1 MNITEL
7 YKALNAKSDIDILR
21 NFPARYE
28 SLSVTPVDK
37 EPIDH
42 MRYVFRGVASHIMA
56 ITASGTSIIRF
67 TVMLGTRALSLI
79 IFSQPFY
86 LMKIK
91 KGNELLFVTYYSD
104 SRKAFVVS
112 SITDGDSY
120 CATTGLKPIY
130 SLPKS
135 ISQSYFANYIKK
147 TLSSPFERDMIQS
160 SLPKKYINK
169 YQLLDEFDAFK
180 CVHLPRNQKDLNQGL
195 RVFKYEEAL
204 QYCIRSVSLKK
215 QANNLKKRDTIL
227 IDHKKI
233 NNFVSA
239 LSYQLTKDQLLAIRD
254 IVLDMEKEKVMYRLL
269 QGDVGTGKTIVAFV
283 SLYAN
288 VIRGKQGVLMAPT
301 FELAKQHYENALK
314 VFASYPIG
322 IAFLS
327 GSMKQSERKRILSQ
341 LEDGTVQIL
350 ISTNA
355 VTSES
360 IHFQNLGLTIIDE
373 QQRFGV
379 RQRQEILEKGGFT
392 DLLMMS
398 ATPIPRTLSQIV
410 NADIEV
416 STLTQ
421 FPHGERNVKTALIRS
436 TDPSLYDA
444 IEKAIIA
451 KRQAFVVCPKIDE
464 GEKGNASATKV
475 YEELKKRFGIEKVQ
489 LLHGRIKKEEQD
501 RIYQAFLSNE
511 KPILVSTT
519 IVEVGIDVSSA
530 GLMIIYDANYFG
542 LSSLH
547 QLRGRIGRSGSF
559 ALALLVYDG
568 DDKEANDKL
577 NFLANTNDGLKIS
590 EYDLRLRGSGS
601 YAGERQ
607 SGRSELTVCNFV
619 SDCNIFQCART
630 DAEEILSHPDDKEN
644 KAYLES
650 LPKEQET
657 FLA

>member
-7 YKALNAKSDIDILR
+7 YQALNAKSDIDILR

-28 SLSVTPVDK
+28 SLSLTPVDK

-42 MRYVFRGVASHIMA
+42 MRYVFRGTASHIKA
-56 ITASGTSIIRF
+56 INAGTSIIRF
-67 TVMLGTRALSLI
+67 TVMLGNRALSLI

-104 SRKAFVVS
+104 NRKAFIVS
-112 SITDGDSY
+112 SIIDGESY
-120 CATTGLKPIY
+120 YAMTGLKPIY

-147 TLSSPFERDMIQS
+147 TLSTPFERDMIHS
-160 SLPKKYINK
+160 ILPQRYINK
-169 YQLLDEFDAFK
+169 YQLLNEFDAFK
-180 CVHLPRNQKDLNQGL
+180 CVHLPKNQKDLNQGL

-204 QYCIRSVSLKK
+204 QYCIRSIQLKK
-215 QANNLKKRDTIL
+215 KADNIKKRETIS

-233 NNFVSA
+233 NAFVAA
-239 LSYQLTKDQLLAIRD
+239 LPYKLTKDQLIAIKN
-254 IVLDMEKEKVMYRLL
+254 IVLDMEKSNIMYRLL

-283 SLYAN
+283 ALYAN
-288 VIRGKQGVLMAPT
+288 FLRGKQGILMAPT

-314 VFASYPIG
+314 VFASYPIA

-327 GSMKQSERKRILSQ
+327 GSMKQSERKKVLSGI
-341 LEDGTVQIL
+341 EDGSIHIL

-355 VTSES
+355 ATSETIKFHDLCLS
-360 IHFQNLGLTIIDE
+360 IIDE

-379 RQRQEILEKGGFT
+379 RQRQELLEKGESN

-410 NADIEV
+410 NSDIEV
-416 STLTQ
+416 STLEE
-421 FPHGERNVKTALIRS
+421 FPHGQRNVKTALIRS

-444 IEKAIIA
+444 IEKSTAA
-451 KRQAFVVCPKIDE
+451 KRQVFVVCPKIDE
-464 GEKGNASATKV
+464 GEKGNSSAVKV
-475 YEELKKRFGIEKVQ
+475 YEELVKRFGQDKVQ

-547 QLRGRIGRSGSF
+547 QLRGRIGRSGDF

-568 DDKEANDKL
+568 DDPEANDKL
-577 NFLANTNDGLKIS
+577 SFLASTNDGLRIS
-590 EYDLRLRGSGS
+590 EYDLKLRGSGS
-601 YAGERQ
+601 YSGERQ
-607 SGRSELTVCNFV
+607 SGKSELTVCNFV
-619 SDCNIFQCART
+619 SDHAIFQYARA
-630 DAEEILSHPDDKEN
+630 DALEILENQNDKDN
-644 KAYLES
+644 ARYLAS
-650 LPKEQET
+650 LPKEEDT